1 MSDIIEAFDEYL
13 TVGKALD
20 RRTVEA
26 YVRDVTQLEAAVS
39 KPLVQVET
47 QDVLAFL
54 SAFSNTRTLNRKLS
68 AVNVFFDFCHR
79 NDFAQTRIKIP
90 MARTAKTL
98 PKYLAYDAIMSGAAL
113 IDRRSVLGL
122 RDYALILFLYASG
135 ARISEALSVQRSDI
149 QEGWLTIR
157 YAKGAKERM
166 VPLAPPA
173 IQAVAAYLREADMR
187 SSALWVNYRGE
198 PLSRISAYKITQK
211 YLGVSP
217 HVLRHSFASALI
229 IGGAD
234 LRVVQEL
241 LGHAS
246 LVTTQIYTH
255 IERRHLEATMR
266 QHHPLGQNRTQGS
279 PQ

>member
-1 MSDIIEAFDEYL
+1 MSDILEAFDEYL
-13 TVGKALD
+13 SVTKALD
-20 RRTVEA
+20 PLSIQA
-26 YVRDVTQLEAAVS
+26 YLRDLSQLEATLS
-39 KPLVQVET
+39 QPLVEMET
-47 QDVLAFL
+47 ADVLAFL
-54 SAFSNTRTLNRKLS
+54 AQFDNKRTLNRKLS
-68 AVNVFFDFCHR
+68 AINVFLDFCHR
-79 NDFAQTRIKIP
+79 NAWRQRTITIP
-90 MARTAKTL
+90 MARTQKRL
-98 PKYLAYDAIMSGAAL
+98 PHYVSHATIMAGL
-113 IDRRSVLGL
+113 EGIDRSRFLGR

-135 ARISEALSVQRSDI
+135 ARISEALSVQRSDVR
-149 QEGWLTIR
+149 EGWLTLR
-157 YAKGAKERM
+157 HTKGDKERI
-166 VPLAPPA
+166 VPLAPLALAA
-173 IQAVAAYLREADMR
+173 IEAYLQEADMR

-246 LVTTQIYTH
+246 LTTTQIYTH
-255 IERRHLEATMR
+255 LEPHHLRATLT
-266 QHHPLGQNRTQGS
+266 QHHPLGA